1 MIRSAWFLARKDV
14 QYMLRARE
22 TLFWT
27 FLMPIVF
34 FFFIGS
40 ITGGSKG
47 ASTDTTTPLVVVADA
62 TAGFLIPHLEARLEE
77 TGFRIVPAEGADP
90 GIPRLGIPAAFT
102 DSVLAGHP
110 TTVTVTREETGLT
123 AKYEDLRLKRA
134 VFSVL
139 GDLVAAT
146 DGNRPPTEEG
156 LSILAQSP
164 PIVRVEVSRAG
175 VLADRIPSGFEQAV
189 PGTMVMF
196 TLLVLLT
203 SGSVLLVVERNEGL
217 LRRLASSPLPRA
229 SIIAGKWGGRI
240 LIGFIQIAFAMLV
253 GTLLFHMNWGPHLG
267 ALLLVLVLYGGLVA
281 FLGLILGSVARTQ
294 GQAVGV
300 GVLASNLLAALGGC
314 WWPIEITPRWM
325 QHLALLLPTGW
336 AMDAMHKLVSFG
348 APASSVLPHLAVLAV
363 ATGAAAWGAGKVF
376 RFQ

>member
-34 FFFIGS
+34 FYFIGS
-40 ITGGSKG
+40 ITGGRKES
-47 ASTDTTTPLVVVADA
+47 STAPLVVVSNP
-62 TAGFLIPHLEARLEE
+62 TAGFLVPHLETRLQE
-77 TGFRIVPAEGADP
+77 TGFRIVGPDAGP
-90 GIPRLGIPAAFT
+90 GVPRLRIPPAFT

-110 TTVTVTREETGLT
+110 VTLTVTREASGLT
-123 AKYEDLRLKRA
+123 AKYEDLRVKRA
-134 VFSVL
+134 VFTVL

-146 DGNRPPTEEG
+146 DGDHPPTEEG
-156 LSILAQSP
+156 LSILAQAP
-164 PIVRVEVSRAG
+164 PIVKVDVSRAG
-175 VLADRIPSGFEQAV
+175 RLTDHVPSGFEQAV

-203 SGSVLLVVERNEGL
+203 SGSVLLVVERNDGL

-229 SIIAGKWGGRI
+229 SVILGKWGGRI
-240 LIGFIQIAFAMLV
+240 LIGFIQVAFAMVV
-253 GTLLFHMNWGPHLG
+253 GTLFFHMDWGPHLG
-267 ALLLVLVLYGGLVA
+267 ALLAVLALYGGLVA
-281 FLGLILGSVARTQ
+281 FLGLIVGSVARTQ
-294 GQAVGV
+294 GQAVAV
-300 GVLASNLLAALGGC
+300 GVLASNVLAALGGC

-325 QHLALLLPTGW
+325 QHLAMALPTGW
-336 AMDAMHKLVSFG
+336 AMDALHKLVSFG
-348 APASSVLPHLAVLAV
+348 APPTSVLPHLAVLAV
-363 ATGAAAWGAGKVF
+363 SMAVAAWGAGKVF